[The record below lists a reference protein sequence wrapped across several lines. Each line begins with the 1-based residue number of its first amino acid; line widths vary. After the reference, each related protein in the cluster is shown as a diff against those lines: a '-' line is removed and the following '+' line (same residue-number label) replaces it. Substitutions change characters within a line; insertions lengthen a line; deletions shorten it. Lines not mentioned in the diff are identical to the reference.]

1 VVVAQVQNGQW
12 VRAYPSKPG
21 TFDCSSS
28 SNLATVEMNI
38 TM

>member
-12 VRAYPSKPG
+12 ARAYPSKPG

-28 SNLATVEMNI
+28 NLATIEMNI